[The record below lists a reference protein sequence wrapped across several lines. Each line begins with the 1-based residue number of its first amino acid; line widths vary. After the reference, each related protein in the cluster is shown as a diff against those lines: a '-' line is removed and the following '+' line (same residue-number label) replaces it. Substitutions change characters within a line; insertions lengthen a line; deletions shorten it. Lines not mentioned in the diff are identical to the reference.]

1 MASDAPARQ
10 RLIFSGSID
19 ALMKVVALHPLSP
32 EATKAL
38 AALRMGPGFK
48 VEPAYPAEDWA
59 RAVKIIGADLY
70 PLEKPDDQHR
80 LVGRATVLQFAESL
94 MGRAMFA
101 AARVIGARRSLER
114 MTHNLRTG
122 ANFIET
128 RFTVLDE
135 RTQEFWINDV
145 CDVPGFYAGLISAG
159 ADFMQGWSDQI
170 EIKAREGPSCL
181 YLLTNT
187 R

>member
-1 MASDAPARQ
+1 MRQ

-19 ALMKVVALHPLSP
+19 ALMKVVALNPISP

-38 AALRMGPGFK
+38 APLRMGPGFK
-48 VEPAYPAEDWA
+48 IEPAYPAEDWA
-59 RAVKIIGADLY
+59 KAVKVIGADLY
-70 PLEKPDDQHR
+70 PKEAVDEQHR

-128 RFTVLDE
+128 RFTVIDD

-145 CDVPGFYAGLISAG
+145 CDVPGFYSGLIGAG
-159 ADFMQGWSDQI
+159 ADFMQGWSDKI
-170 EIKAREGPSCL
+170 DIKARDGASCL
-181 YLLTNT
+181 YLLTRT